1 MDDFAVALRQR
12 LIKPWTSP
20 QKCGTSGFM
29 GSFGS
34 WKARGRY
41 MGTCAAPAT
50 LLCALLFASALA
62 AAEPAAS
69 PNPMIPPGQEDLLA
83 EMLGR
88 GVTLAGCNLTGAGV
102 EYTIVEATY
111 ACPEGEAVFD
121 LAHPSTASPS
131 AIQTAQF
138 AITLQSGSPPHSL
151 ADALVSSIRARE
163 DAFEWEWLP
172 SKEAKPADDTAA
184 DDD

>member
-1 MDDFAVALRQR
+1 MVSL
-12 LIKPWTSP
+12 
-20 QKCGTSGFM
+20 
-29 GSFGS
+29 GS

-50 LLCALLFASALA
+50 LLCALLFAAALA
-62 AAEPAAS
+62 AAESAAS
-69 PNPMIPPGQEDLLA
+69 PNPMIPPGQEELLA
-83 EMLGR
+83 QMLGR

-102 EYTIVEATY
+102 EYTIVKATY
-111 ACPEGEAVFD
+111 ACPEGDAVFE
-121 LAHPSTASPS
+121 LAHPSTASAS

-151 ADALVSSIRARE
+151 ADALVSLIRSRE

-172 SKEAKPADDTAA
+172 SSKDAEPVDDDAA